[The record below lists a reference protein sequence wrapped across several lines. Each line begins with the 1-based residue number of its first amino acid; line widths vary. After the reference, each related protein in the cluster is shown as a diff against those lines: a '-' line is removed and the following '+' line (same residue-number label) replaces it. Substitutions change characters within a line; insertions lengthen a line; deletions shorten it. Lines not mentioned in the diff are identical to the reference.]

1 MAKSV
6 KALGNENSAEK
17 KQKYL
22 DLSIGFF
29 GAAFIWYCT
38 FQPFWYFAPLV
49 ICLLSGMALKRKAK
63 RKYIP
68 IGALS
73 LFALP
78 FIVWWS
84 SILFS
89 MGITAED

>member
-1 MAKSV
+1 MAPNR
-6 KALGNENSAEK
+6 KAPDNGNLTEK

-22 DLSIGFF
+22 DLSIGFLSTALVWF
-29 GAAFIWYCT
+29 FT
-38 FQPFWYFAPLV
+38 FNPFWYIAPIV
-49 ICLLSGMALKRKAK
+49 ICIASGVALKKKVK

-78 FIVWWS
+78 FIIWWS